1 MSLLSLTNAIAETD
15 IPLGGQVIKAL
26 KPEEARL
33 PQSADLPLR
42 LLLPPGADGKAME
55 SYQVV
60 SPGTAVVVWRVVDL
74 LLYQAV
80 GQGDIG
86 EIWPSLIEYIDS
98 YIRTF
103 TSLGVNALLGYEPQ
117 AAVFEYPPGS
127 KTLFHGVQMVVRI
140 QETIAP

>member
-1 MSLLSLTNAIAETD
+1 MSLLNLMNAVAETE
-15 IPLGGQVIKAL
+15 IPLGGGVVKAL

-42 LLLPPGADGKAME
+42 LLLPPGADGKAIE

-80 GQGDIG
+80 GQGDIT

-98 YIRTF
+98 YLRTF
-103 TSLGVNALLGYEPQ
+103 TALGVNALVGYEPQ
-117 AAVFEYPPGS
+117 AMVFEYPPGS
-127 KTLFHGVQMVVRI
+127 KALFHGVQVVVRI
-140 QETIAP
+140 QETL